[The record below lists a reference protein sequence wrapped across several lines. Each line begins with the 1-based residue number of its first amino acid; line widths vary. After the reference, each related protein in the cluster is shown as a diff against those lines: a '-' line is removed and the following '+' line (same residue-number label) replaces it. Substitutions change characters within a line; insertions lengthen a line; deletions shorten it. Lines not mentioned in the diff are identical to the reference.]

1 MSKKKKKKQKVNK
14 PQLSGL
20 DKFIYNF
27 IFVIWI
33 GVVYILVVNIFTLL
47 NKLYFLQENVIAA
60 TPRLTIISAFP
71 FLLILLL
78 KPASILIE
86 NQTKHKAIF
95 GNKSVDYR
103 RYSSELRPIF
113 GKERNKAFTDKQ
125 KNARK
130 KRSLAWFI
138 ALSVLG
144 ILSVPGILGRTVL
157 TTDGNIITYSIFNN
171 AKEEIKISDISK
183 IEYSTYYSSGGRY
196 GPDTYDYDIEIYI
209 SDSDDSY
216 SFDNNSFKTTKQNG
230 ISTALTEMLRLK
242 EEVYK
247 NKAIV
252 FDIQT
257 ELDVISRHN
266 KLNEEENKLLYKL
279 FDKTECT

>member
-20 DKFIYNF
+20 DKFIYKF

-60 TPRLTIISAFP
+60 TPRLTIILAIP
-71 FLLILLL
+71 FLAIVLLR
-78 KPASILIE
+78 PAFILIE

-130 KRSLAWFI
+130 KRMLSWFI

-144 ILSVPGILGRTVL
+144 IISIPGILGRTVL
-157 TTDGNIITYSIFNN
+157 TTDGNIITYSVFNN
-171 AKEEIKISDISK
+171 IKEEFQISDISK

-196 GPDTYDYDIEIYI
+196 APDTYDYDIEIYI

-216 SFDNNSFKTTKQNG
+216 SFDNNSFKTIEQNG

-242 EEVYK
+242 EEVYN

-279 FDKTECT
+279 FDKTE